1 MNLEDLLVMFYPITK
16 LLELRFLVINFS
28 FCIYIILHEKFSLV
42 LVLKLQLLEYERFYK
57 LNSFYFVLIFQY
69 EGHVL
74 DMFLTTT
81 QRNYMN
87 TLKKLGNKKPQKT
100 IKRPKVQIE
109 ITHF

>member
-1 MNLEDLLVMFYPITK
+1 MLFQTYT
-16 LLELRFLVINFS
+16 
-28 FCIYIILHEKFSLV
+28 
-42 LVLKLQLLEYERFYK
+42 
-57 LNSFYFVLIFQY
+57 FQY

-100 IKRPKVQIE
+100 IKRPKVGKNKSSY
-109 ITHF
+109 